1 MHFDKFVLLVNI
13 RGNNMKKK
21 NKAKKSHCYC
31 SLLPHV
37 LVSIIIFS
45 AACVSLV
52 AAMILHNLT
61 LEFASSILA
70 NIFAGLITGLIIC
83 LISGIKQKT
92 TVDINEKKEWLQKL
106 SVLIKIYF
114 ADYDKL
120 VRLKFDKFNGDE
132 NLYIFFYDAH
142 THANDVN
149 TEILQRQF
157 DKNIDFSPRD
167 YCKETLHYDAEALID
182 AFEDLHIFV
191 EHIDIDCPSSK
202 EILAH
207 FNTVH
212 TKLKAL
218 NSSIYIEIRELDDK
232 LSKMHKSIL

>member
-1 MHFDKFVLLVNI
+1 MQLF
-13 RGNNMKKK
+13 
-21 NKAKKSHCYC
+21 S
-31 SLLPHV
+31 LPHV
-37 LVSIIIFS
+37 LVSIVIFS

-149 TEILQRQF
+149 TEILQKQLT
-157 DKNIDFSPRD
+157 K
-167 YCKETLHYDAEALID
+167 TLISLCVIIARKPYTMMPKH
-182 AFEDLHIFV
+182 
-191 EHIDIDCPSSK
+191 
-202 EILAH
+202 
-207 FNTVH
+207 
-212 TKLKAL
+212 
-218 NSSIYIEIRELDDK
+218 
-232 LSKMHKSIL
+232 

>member
-1 MHFDKFVLLVNI
+1 
-13 RGNNMKKK
+13 MKEK
-21 NKAKKSHCYC
+21 NKTQKSHCNWFR
-31 SLLPHV
+31 LPHV
-37 LVSIIIFS
+37 FVGVIIFG
-45 AACVSLV
+45 AAVVSLI
-52 AAMILHNLT
+52 AAIILHNQK

-92 TVDINEKKEWLQKL
+92 TVDMNEKKEWLQKL
-106 SVLIKIYF
+106 SVLLKIYF

-120 VRLKFDKFNGDE
+120 VRLNFDKFNGDE

-149 TEILQRQF
+149 TEILQKQF
-157 DKNIDFSPRD
+157 DKNIDFSPRN
-167 YCKETLHYDAEALID
+167 YCKETLQYDAEALMD
-182 AFEDLHIFV
+182 TFEDLHAFV

-202 EILAH
+202 EILEH

-212 TKLKAL
+212 SKLKAL
-218 NSSIYIEIRELDDK
+218 NSSIYTEIRELDSK
-232 LSKMHKSIL
+232 LAKMRNSVL